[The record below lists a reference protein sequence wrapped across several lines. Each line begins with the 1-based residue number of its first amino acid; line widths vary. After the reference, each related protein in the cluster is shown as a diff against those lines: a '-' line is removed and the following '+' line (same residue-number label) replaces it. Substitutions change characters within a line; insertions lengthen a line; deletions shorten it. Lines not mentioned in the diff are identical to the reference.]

1 MFLVGLTGGIASGKS
16 TVSNML
22 RDLGC
27 VIIDADKIAREVVE
41 PGRPALEL
49 IVRHFGKSV
58 LQGDGTL
65 DRAKLGSIIFADS
78 EKRKVLNRCTH
89 PYIQR
94 TMLWRVL
101 KSFLSGYH
109 YVILDIPLLLDGSAL
124 RRFIKYVL
132 VVYCDEKTQ
141 LDRLM
146 ARNDLTQEGALQR
159 ISSQVPLEMKK
170 KQADFVIDNDKSL
183 NDTKQQVLRLYEK
196 LEGSYAHWKLRIL
209 LMGSI
214 ALLLGGCSYLV
225 HSLL

>member
-16 TVSNML
+16 TVSNVL

-41 PGRPALEL
+41 PGKPALKR

-58 LQGDGTL
+58 LQDDGTL

-78 EKRKVLNRCTH
+78 EKRKILNRCTH

-94 TMLWRVL
+94 TMLWEVL
-101 KSFLSGYH
+101 TSFLSGHH
-109 YVILDIPLLLDGSAL
+109 YVILDVPLLLDGSAL
-124 RRFIKYVL
+124 RSFIKYVL
-132 VVYCDEKTQ
+132 VVYCDEATQ

-159 ISSQVPLEMKK
+159 INSQVPLEIKK
-170 KQADFVIDNDKSL
+170 KQADFVIDNNGSL
-183 NDTKQQVLRLYEK
+183 TATKQQVLELYER
-196 LEGSYAHWKLRIL
+196 LEGSYAHWKLRSFL
-209 LMGSI
+209 FGS
-214 ALLLGGCSYLV
+214 LVLLGGVAYQLYSFL
-225 HSLL
+225 